1 MSGRRSVGQVIRY
14 HLDLDRQTSGN
25 TYKMKPRIL
34 GVRSTGLSSSS
45 MDGMI
50 IGVVLGSVVLVA
62 VTGILAFLCHK
73 RRSMQRRE
81 DRQFLIDH
89 HISYALGYYP
99 TLRDL
104 DANQKEQQLEEG
116 RGEAGGGTT
125 MSSVF
130 PPPAQPM
137 SRLSAHY
144 HSPVDDFLRDP
155 PPAYQPQPLPTYD
168 PSRYQRVDA
177 PPPPAPAVG
186 LAIPYHHYPTLGLQQ
201 ERPPSS
207 ILSPPAPIM
216 AQRDSL
222 ITPRFSFQPSP
233 TIGPLRD
240 LNDDASL
247 ASSNNLDGTAQQMPR
262 RPRPVL
268 SRLVTDLR

>member
-1 MSGRRSVGQVIRY
+1 
-14 HLDLDRQTSGN
+14 
-25 TYKMKPRIL
+25 MKSRVL

-73 RRSMQRRE
+73 KRSMQRRE

-89 HISYALGYYP
+89 HISFALGYYP

-104 DANQKEQQLEEG
+104 DPNQKEQQLEEG
-116 RGEAGGGTT
+116 GGAGAGGRTT
-125 MSSVF
+125 TISAF
-130 PPPAQPM
+130 PPPTQPM

-177 PPPPAPAVG
+177 PPPHPPVVG
-186 LAIPYHHYPTLGLQQ
+186 LAIPYHHYPTLGLQE

-216 AQRDSL
+216 AQRDSF

-240 LNDDASL
+240 LNEDVSL
-247 ASSNNLDGTAQQMPR
+247 SSSNTSDGTAQQMPR